1 MGPLDWQKLRESCF
15 IFKNQVVQGVL
26 IFLSCSKNTSDWIC
40 KNVPDMLQDW
50 QSGSCPDRTQLV
62 GEHPVVGWRL
72 KVVESSRL
80 RRGCKTLMAGVRSI
94 TRLQARFADEN
105 ARGSTSRLVPRMQ
118 PSHQP
123 IQILPEPQNFT
134 YFCLFLAVPDHFKK
148 VILYNANSL
157 YFFPYVES
165 FYNIKTLEYHIFLYT
180 IGD

>member
-26 IFLSCSKNTSDWIC
+26 IFLSCSKNISDWIC

-94 TRLQARFADEN
+94 TRLQARLADEN
-105 ARGSTSRLVPRMQ
+105 ARGPTSRLVPRMQ

-134 YFCLFLAVPDHFKK
+134 YFCYFWRCLITSKK
-148 VILYNANSL
+148 WSCTTPTHYTSISVYRIILKYQNVRI
-157 YFFPYVES
+157 PYV
-165 FYNIKTLEYHIFLYT
+165 FLLFF
-180 IGD
+180 